1 MSGDS
6 IRFLRAFSL
15 LPVSAGRRTTTLRSA
30 ILLATLAAA
39 VSQLPG
45 QETLTSGQ
53 PATFSS
59 NGEYTCTGS
68 GLLPECYLGV
78 GLFNIA
84 VPQGATEL
92 EVRVTLNP
100 GTEDVFGKIALGST
114 MNHTDG
120 GGWAGTSMGVVF
132 PGGSLVYALAP
143 TSTGGLALT
152 PGTWAMGLDTSVVGL
167 QTVSVSGTIVASV
180 WFAVPP
186 AITSVS
192 PAAAVAG
199 GGTFTL
205 TVNGTGFVAAS
216 VVEWNGSPLATNF
229 VSATQLTATVPAA
242 LIASLASVSI
252 TIQDT
257 GGPVSVYS
265 TPFIVAPATGNAYN
279 ISTVAG
285 NGVQGYSGDGGMAT
299 SATANAPNG
308 VAVDANG
315 NLYIAD
321 SGNNCVRKVTPSGII
336 TTVAGTGAPGQSGD
350 GGPAINAML
359 SGPRGV
365 AVDAAGNI
373 YIADYGN
380 RKIRKVTPGGTIT
393 TIAGTGTPGYS
404 GDGGQATLA
413 QLSSPE
419 GLRVDSGGNLFFA
432 EPLSS
437 VIRKVAANG
446 IISTVAGNG
455 TYGYSA
461 DGVLATNA
469 QLYNPSAVGLDAAG
483 NIYFT
488 DQHAHQIRKVGTN
501 GILTTVAGQEGAS
514 GWDNGNG
521 EPATQAVLDAVFGV
535 DVDAAGEIFL
545 CDSEFNIVREVTI
558 DGTIHT
564 IAGIGLDNPGY
575 NGDGGLA
582 TSALL
587 NGPMAVNVGLDGK
600 VYVSD
605 TNNNVIRL
613 LTPLLSV
620 PPMLTITKTH
630 AGSFT
635 QGQTNATYTVVVS
648 NAFTAGP
655 SSGTVTVS
663 EAIPAGL
670 TLVGMAGTGWSC
682 QDGTCSRSDVL
693 NSDASYP
700 PITVTVNVASNAPAQ
715 VTNQVTLSG
724 GGSASATATD
734 PTRIVSIV
742 LSGGTLPFGYVGG
755 AYSTPLAGFVTGGV
769 APFTWAVTGGNL
781 PGGLSLNSS
790 TGVISGTPSASGAYS
805 FQIEVTD
812 STGASSTAS
821 FQLTVTPVLVTLTA
835 SPNPIISASGSGMT
849 TLTWSA
855 PGYTQLVIVIG
866 SPTGNP
872 MTGTLGPAG
881 SVSTGT
887 WVTDGMQFFL
897 VDLTANSA
905 IASVTVHVSGVPSLP
920 PVLTSISPNSAQAGS
935 GSVTL
940 QAAGSNFSS
949 SSVVVWNT
957 TSLATQ
963 FQSAA
968 LLQATVPASL
978 LTSAGTAQVSVAT
991 GNLVSGSQPFTITQP
1006 PPPTVITFTAN
1017 PNPIISGTGAG
1028 MTTLTW
1034 NAPGY
1039 TQLVILIGSPT
1050 GNPMT
1055 GTLGPSGSVPTGNW
1069 VTDGLQFF
1077 LVDLTTNSA
1086 IASLTVHVSG
1096 TPLLTPVLT
1105 SISPNTA
1112 QAGSG
1117 SITLQATG
1125 SNFSSSSVVVWNT
1138 TNLATQFQSAVL
1150 LQATVPAS
1158 LLTNA
1163 GTAQVLV
1170 ANGALVSGSQTFTI
1184 TPGQTP
1190 PPSVITFTANP
1201 NPIIAASGVGMTT
1214 LTWNAPGYSS
1224 VVIRLTSPTGNA
1236 MTGSLPSSGSTPTGN
1251 WVTNG
1256 TQFFLV
1262 DANSGASLASLT
1274 VSVQPPFGVVNSMMA
1289 KSVNS
1294 NNACQIPTA
1303 TTTFFE
1309 TDPSAYAWFSVQGA
1323 NAGDVPVVQW
1333 YAPSGTL
1340 YTSQTFNPMSAGS
1353 YCLWASIP
1361 IANSAPATM
1370 PGAWKVVVTWNGA
1383 PVLTL
1388 PFTILAGS
1396 SFSIQNA
1403 MLTKA
1408 LSTSSGCVA
1417 PTATTAFLTTDAT
1430 AFLWFDV
1437 SGAAAGDVPT
1447 AVWYSPGGTY
1457 YMTTTWNPL
1466 TSAGAWCFSGGLNI
1480 AGTAAASMPG
1490 AWQVAIEWNGS
1501 KVDTLSFTISSGS
1514 NGGSY
1519 DGQWSGTTSQGQP
1532 MSMTVANNNVTATS
1546 YGVNFPYFGSNCPT
1560 GATISSSTPIPITG
1574 SSFSSST
1581 FSGTF
1586 QSVTQ
1591 ASGSLS
1597 WTDSV
1602 PGCSASGSLTW
1613 TATRQ

>member
-1 MSGDS
+1 
-6 IRFLRAFSL
+6 
-15 LPVSAGRRTTTLRSA
+15 
-30 ILLATLAAA
+30 
-39 VSQLPG
+39 
-45 QETLTSGQ
+45 
-53 PATFSS
+53 
-59 NGEYTCTGS
+59 
-68 GLLPECYLGV
+68 
-78 GLFNIA
+78 
-84 VPQGATEL
+84 
-92 EVRVTLNP
+92 
-100 GTEDVFGKIALGST
+100 
-114 MNHTDG
+114 
-120 GGWAGTSMGVVF
+120 
-132 PGGSLVYALAP
+132 
-143 TSTGGLALT
+143 
-152 PGTWAMGLDTSVVGL
+152 
-167 QTVSVSGTIVASV
+167 
-180 WFAVPP
+180 
-186 AITSVS
+186 
-192 PAAAVAG
+192 
-199 GGTFTL
+199 
-205 TVNGTGFVAAS
+205 
-216 VVEWNGSPLATNF
+216 
-229 VSATQLTATVPAA
+229 
-242 LIASLASVSI
+242 
-252 TIQDT
+252 
-257 GGPVSVYS
+257 
-265 TPFIVAPATGNAYN
+265 
-279 ISTVAG
+279 
-285 NGVQGYSGDGGMAT
+285 
-299 SATANAPNG
+299 
-308 VAVDANG
+308 
-315 NLYIAD
+315 
-321 SGNNCVRKVTPSGII
+321 
-336 TTVAGTGAPGQSGD
+336 
-350 GGPAINAML
+350 
-359 SGPRGV
+359 
-365 AVDAAGNI
+365 
-373 YIADYGN
+373 
-380 RKIRKVTPGGTIT
+380 
-393 TIAGTGTPGYS
+393 
-404 GDGGQATLA
+404 
-413 QLSSPE
+413 
-419 GLRVDSGGNLFFA
+419 
-432 EPLSS
+432 
-437 VIRKVAANG
+437 
-446 IISTVAGNG
+446 
-455 TYGYSA
+455 
-461 DGVLATNA
+461 
-469 QLYNPSAVGLDAAG
+469 
-483 NIYFT
+483 
-488 DQHAHQIRKVGTN
+488 
-501 GILTTVAGQEGAS
+501 
-514 GWDNGNG
+514 
-521 EPATQAVLDAVFGV
+521 
-535 DVDAAGEIFL
+535 
-545 CDSEFNIVREVTI
+545 
-558 DGTIHT
+558 
-564 IAGIGLDNPGY
+564 
-575 NGDGGLA
+575 
-582 TSALL
+582 
-587 NGPMAVNVGLDGK
+587 
-600 VYVSD
+600 
-605 TNNNVIRL
+605 
-613 LTPLLSV
+613 
-620 PPMLTITKTH
+620 
-630 AGSFT
+630 
-635 QGQTNATYTVVVS
+635 
-648 NAFTAGP
+648 
-655 SSGTVTVS
+655 
-663 EAIPAGL
+663 
-670 TLVGMAGTGWSC
+670 
-682 QDGTCSRSDVL
+682 
-693 NSDASYP
+693 
-700 PITVTVNVASNAPAQ
+700 
-715 VTNQVTLSG
+715 
-724 GGSASATATD
+724 
-734 PTRIVSIV
+734 
-742 LSGGTLPFGYVGG
+742 
-755 AYSTPLAGFVTGGV
+755 
-769 APFTWAVTGGNL
+769 
-781 PGGLSLNSS
+781 
-790 TGVISGTPSASGAYS
+790 
-805 FQIEVTD
+805 
-812 STGASSTAS
+812 
-821 FQLTVTPVLVTLTA
+821 
-835 SPNPIISASGSGMT
+835 
-849 TLTWSA
+849 
-855 PGYTQLVIVIG
+855 
-866 SPTGNP
+866 
-872 MTGTLGPAG
+872 
-881 SVSTGT
+881 
-887 WVTDGMQFFL
+887 
-897 VDLTANSA
+897 
-905 IASVTVHVSGVPSLP
+905 
-920 PVLTSISPNSAQAGS
+920 
-935 GSVTL
+935 
-940 QAAGSNFSS
+940 
-949 SSVVVWNT
+949 
-957 TSLATQ
+957 
-963 FQSAA
+963 
-968 LLQATVPASL
+968 
-978 LTSAGTAQVSVAT
+978 
-991 GNLVSGSQPFTITQP
+991 
-1006 PPPTVITFTAN
+1006 
-1017 PNPIISGTGAG
+1017 
-1028 MTTLTW
+1028 
-1034 NAPGY
+1034 
-1039 TQLVILIGSPT
+1039 
-1050 GNPMT
+1050 MT